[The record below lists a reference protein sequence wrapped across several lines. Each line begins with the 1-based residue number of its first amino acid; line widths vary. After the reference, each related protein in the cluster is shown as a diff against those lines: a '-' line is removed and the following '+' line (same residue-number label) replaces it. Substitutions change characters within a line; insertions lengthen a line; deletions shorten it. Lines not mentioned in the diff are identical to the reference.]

1 MALRKGRRADEA
13 EADSD
18 AGPRVKRVP
27 RVLGAGAAVT
37 EADEVVAGAGAA
49 VRGAAAVTGAVVL
62 GAKVAVPEAM
72 TASQGLELGG
82 GCRLADGFGA

>member
-1 MALRKGRRADEA
+1 M
-13 EADSD
+13 
-18 AGPRVKRVP
+18 
-27 RVLGAGAAVT
+27 
-37 EADEVVAGAGAA
+37 VAGAGEA

>member
-1 MALRKGRRADEA
+1 M
-13 EADSD
+13 
-18 AGPRVKRVP
+18 KRDP

-62 GAKVAVPEAM
+62 VAKVAVPEAM

>member
-18 AGPRVKRVP
+18 AGPRVKRDP

-62 GAKVAVPEAM
+62 GAKVAVPEP
-72 TASQGLELGG
+72 
-82 GCRLADGFGA
+82 